1 MRILRST
8 QDFLDVAAAHAS
20 SAAARRAIREGN
32 YTTPRRMEFPWGT
45 SGWRFSVTSP
55 LGGKWA
61 VSIEVLEEVRRY
73 RVRTIKVK

>member
-1 MRILRST
+1 MRILRGI

-32 YTTPRRMEFPWGT
+32 YTQPVRCDFPWGT
-45 SGWRFSVTSP
+45 SGWRFSAMSP

-61 VSIEVLEEVRRY
+61 VSIEVLEDVRRY
-73 RVRTIKVK
+73 RVRTVKVK